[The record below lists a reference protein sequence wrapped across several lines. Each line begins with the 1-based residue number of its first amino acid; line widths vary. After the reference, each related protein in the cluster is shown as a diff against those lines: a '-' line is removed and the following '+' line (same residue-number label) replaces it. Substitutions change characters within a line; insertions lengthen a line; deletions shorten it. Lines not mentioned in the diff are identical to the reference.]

1 MMTYH
6 ISTSKKFLC
15 NVIDFTIFHL
25 SHVFFFLLKILCL
38 FHFKKKNKVKKGNT
52 LMDYKY
58 LLFRSRIDLFDIKD
72 F

>member
-25 SHVFFFLLKILCL
+25 SHVFFFIE
-38 FHFKKKNKVKKGNT
+38 
-52 LMDYKY
+52 
-58 LLFRSRIDLFDIKD
+58 D
-72 F
+72 FVFVSFQKEK